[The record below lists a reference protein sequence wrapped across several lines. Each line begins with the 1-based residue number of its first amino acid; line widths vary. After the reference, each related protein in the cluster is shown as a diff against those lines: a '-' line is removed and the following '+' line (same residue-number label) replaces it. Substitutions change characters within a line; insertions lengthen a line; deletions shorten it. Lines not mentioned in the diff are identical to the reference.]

1 LRRYNVFVDTPLL
14 CGGVVHQRLRTVE
27 RSSRIVLFF
36 VILLVVIT
44 AAAIAQDMHEWRG
57 RQIEDMRIFQRAVG
71 GLGMG
76 AISTPIWNVVD
87 YDPRIFSVED
97 CITWPVPGGYSY
109 APDRTATVSFFR
121 EFPENQWIIHE
132 P

>member
-1 LRRYNVFVDTPLL
+1 MEKR
-14 CGGVVHQRLRTVE
+14 
-27 RSSRIVLFF
+27 SRIVLLS
-36 VILLVVIT
+36 VICLVLIT
-44 AAAIAQDMHEWRG
+44 AAAIALDMQVWRG
-57 RQIEDMRIFQRAVG
+57 HKAEDIRVFQRATG

-76 AISTPIWNVVD
+76 AIATPIWNLLD

-109 APDRTATVSFFR
+109 GPDRSATVSFFR
-121 EFPENQWIIHE
+121 EITKDQWIVLE

>member
-1 LRRYNVFVDTPLL
+1 M
-14 CGGVVHQRLRTVE
+14 E
-27 RSSRIVLFF
+27 RHILIVLTS

-44 AAAIAQDMHEWRG
+44 VAAISLDMQAWRG
-57 RQIEDMRIFQRAVG
+57 RQTEDMRVFQRAVG

-76 AISTPIWNVVD
+76 AIATPIWNLVD

-109 APDRTATVSFFR
+109 APDRTATVSFFK
-121 EFPENQWIIHE
+121 EVPEKQWIFHE

>member
-1 LRRYNVFVDTPLL
+1 M
-14 CGGVVHQRLRTVE
+14 E
-27 RSSRIVLFF
+27 RHSCIALVL
-36 VILLVVIT
+36 VILLVAI
-44 AAAIAQDMHEWRG
+44 AGAAILLDMQAWRG
-57 RQIEDMRIFQRAVG
+57 RQTEDMRIFQRAVG

-76 AISTPIWNVVD
+76 AIATPIWNLVD

-109 APDRTATVSFFR
+109 APDRTATVSLFK
-121 EFPENQWIIHE
+121 EVPENQWIFHE